1 MKIEIEKKFLVKND
15 TFKSESEKEIRI
27 IQRYLSSVPER
38 SVRVRIQGDMGIITI
53 KGLGVNSGM
62 SRFEWEK
69 EISVTDANDL
79 FSLCEPGVVDKTRY
93 IVKNGQHV
101 FEIDEFCGE
110 NMGLIIAEIE
120 LSSEEELFIRP
131 DWLGDEVTGEVKY
144 FNSMLIKNPYSNWK
158 ISDD

>member
-15 TFKSESEKEIRI
+15 TFKNESEKEFRI
-27 IQRYLSSVPER
+27 TQRYLSSVPDR
-38 SVRVRIQGDMGIITI
+38 SVRVRIRGDKGIITI
-53 KGLGVNSGM
+53 KGLGSDSGI

-79 FSLCEPGVVDKTRY
+79 FTLCEPGVIDKTRY
-93 IVKNGQHV
+93 IVKNGQHI
-101 FEIDEFCGE
+101 FEIDEFYEE
-110 NMGLIIAEIE
+110 NKGLIIAEIE
-120 LSSEEELFIRP
+120 LSYEKEYFIRP

-158 ISDD
+158 NSDD

>member
-15 TFKSESEKEIRI
+15 TFKSESEKEFRI
-27 IQRYLSSVPER
+27 TQRYLSSVPDR
-38 SVRVRIQGDMGIITI
+38 SVRVRIRGDKGIITI
-53 KGLGVNSGM
+53 KGLGSDSGI

-79 FSLCEPGVVDKTRY
+79 FTLCEPGVIDKTRY
-93 IVKNGQHV
+93 IVKNGQHI
-101 FEIDEFCGE
+101 FEIDEFYEE
-110 NMGLIIAEIE
+110 NKGLIIAEIE
-120 LSSEEELFIRP
+120 LSYEEEYFIRP

-158 ISDD
+158 NSDD

>member
-15 TFKSESEKEIRI
+15 SFKHESVTEIRI
-27 IQRYLSSVPER
+27 TQRYLSSVPER
-38 SVRVRIQGDMGIITI
+38 SVRVRIQGDKGIITI
-53 KGLGVNSGM
+53 KGLGGNSGM

-79 FSLCEPGVVDKTRY
+79 FTLCEPGVVDKTRY

-101 FEIDEFCGE
+101 FEIDEFYGE
-110 NMGLIIAEIE
+110 NKGLIVAEIE
-120 LSSEEELFIRP
+120 LSSEEEFFIRP

-158 ISDD
+158 NSGD

>member
-15 TFKSESEKEIRI
+15 SFKSESEREIRI

-38 SVRVRIQGDMGIITI
+38 SVRVRIRGDKGIITI
-53 KGLGVNSGM
+53 KGLGSDSGM

-79 FSLCEPGVVDKTRY
+79 FTLCEPGVVDKTRY

-101 FEIDEFCGE
+101 FEIDEFYGE
-110 NMGLIIAEIE
+110 NKGLIIAEIE
-120 LSSEEELFIRP
+120 LSSEEEIFIRP
-131 DWLGDEVTGEVKY
+131 DWLGDEVTGDIKY

>member
-15 TFKSESEKEIRI
+15 TFKHESVNEIRI
-27 IQRYLSSVPER
+27 TQRYLSSVSER
-38 SVRVRIQGDMGIITI
+38 SVRVRIRGDKGIITI
-53 KGLGVNSGM
+53 KGLGSDSGM

-79 FSLCEPGVVDKTRY
+79 FTLCEPGVVDKTRY

-101 FEIDEFCGE
+101 FEIDEFYGE

-120 LSSEEELFIRP
+120 LSSEEESFIRP

-144 FNSMLIKNPYSNWK
+144 FNSMLIKYPYSNWK
-158 ISDD
+158 NSDD

>member
-15 TFKSESEKEIRI
+15 SFKHESVNEIRI
-27 IQRYLSSVPER
+27 TQRYLSSVPER
-38 SVRVRIQGDMGIITI
+38 SVRVRVRGDNGIITI
-53 KGLGVNSGM
+53 KGLGGNSGM

-79 FSLCEPGVVDKTRY
+79 FTLCEPGVVDKTRY

-101 FEIDEFCGE
+101 FEIDEFYGE
-110 NMGLIIAEIE
+110 NKGLIIAEIE
-120 LSSEEELFIRP
+120 LSSEEEFFIRP

>member
-15 TFKSESEKEIRI
+15 SFKHESVNEVKIT
-27 IQRYLSSVPER
+27 QRYLSSAPER
-38 SVRVRIQGDMGIITI
+38 SVRVRISGIKGIITI
-53 KGLGVNSGM
+53 KGLGGNSGM

-79 FSLCEPGVVDKTRY
+79 FTLCEPGVVDKTRY

-101 FEIDEFCGE
+101 FEIDEFYGE
-110 NMGLIIAEIE
+110 NKGLIVAEIE
-120 LSSEEELFIRP
+120 LSSEEEFFIRP

-158 ISDD
+158 NSGD

>member
-15 TFKSESEKEIRI
+15 IFKSESEKEIRI
-27 IQRYLSSVPER
+27 TQRYLSSVPER
-38 SVRVRIQGDMGIITI
+38 SVRVRIRGDKGIITI
-53 KGLGVNSGM
+53 KGLGSDSGM

-79 FSLCEPGVVDKTRY
+79 FTLCEPGVVDKTRY

-101 FEIDEFCGE
+101 FEIDEFYGE

-120 LSSEEELFIRP
+120 LSSEEEYFIRP

>member
-27 IQRYLSSVPER
+27 IQRYLSSAPER
-38 SVRVRIQGDMGIITI
+38 SVRVRIQGDMGIISI
-53 KGLGVNSGM
+53 KGLGSNSGM

-79 FSLCEPGVVDKTRY
+79 FTLCEPGVVDKTRY

-101 FEIDEFCGE
+101 FEIDEFYGE
-110 NMGLIIAEIE
+110 NEGLIIAEIE
-120 LSSEEELFIRP
+120 LSSEEEFFIRP
-131 DWLGDEVTGEVKY
+131 DWLGDEVTADKKY

-158 ISDD
+158 NSDD

>member
-15 TFKSESEKEIRI
+15 SFKSESEKEIRI
-27 IQRYLSSVPER
+27 TQRYLSSVPER
-38 SVRVRIQGDMGIITI
+38 SVRIRIRGDKGIITI
-53 KGLGVNSGM
+53 KGLGSNSGM

-79 FSLCEPGVVDKTRY
+79 FTLCEPGVVDKTRY

-101 FEIDEFCGE
+101 FEIDEFYGE

-120 LSSEEELFIRP
+120 LSSEEEFFNRP